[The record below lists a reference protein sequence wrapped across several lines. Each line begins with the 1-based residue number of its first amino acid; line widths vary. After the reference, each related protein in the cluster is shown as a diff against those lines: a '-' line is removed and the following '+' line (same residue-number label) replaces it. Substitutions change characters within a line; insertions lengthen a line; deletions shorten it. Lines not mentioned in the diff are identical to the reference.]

1 LARASGQ
8 QNEKL
13 ASEVTGLA
21 QTRGSG
27 CGLLEKGDLGA
38 DSPIHVEAKSTTTDT
53 LRVYWSWWDK
63 ALSQAAPRNKKIILL
78 QLAFMR
84 RYVGPEM
91 CPELRW
97 IGMSDTVYKSVWKE
111 LPPTVLSTNTTWAF
125 KQRQMPLV
133 NEKGHFR
140 VQQGLKALCV
150 VPEHHINMAILNAVL
165 KTLES
170 YTG

>member
-1 LARASGQ
+1 M
-8 QNEKL
+8 
-13 ASEVTGLA
+13 A

-53 LRVYWSWWDK
+53 LRMYWSWWDK

-78 QLAFMR
+78 QLAFMQ
-84 RYVGPEM
+84 RYVGPET
-91 CPELRW
+91 CRDLRW
-97 IGMSDTVYKSVWKE
+97 IGMSDAVYKCIWSE
-111 LPPTVLSTNTTWAF
+111 LPPTVFSTNVTWAF
-125 KQRQMPLV
+125 KQNQIPTL

-140 VQQGLKALCV
+140 VQQGSRAICL
-150 VPEHHINMAILNAVL
+150 VPEHQINMTILNAVL

>member
-1 LARASGQ
+1 M
-8 QNEKL
+8 
-13 ASEVTGLA
+13 A

-78 QLAFMR
+78 QLAFMQR
-84 RYVGPEM
+84 FVGSET
-91 CPELRW
+91 CRDLRW
-97 IGMSDTVYKSVWKE
+97 IGMSDDTYKCIWPV
-111 LPPTVLSTNTTWAF
+111 LPPTVVSTNSTWPF
-125 KQRQMPLV
+125 KQRQIPPL

-140 VQQGLKALCV
+140 IQQGTRSICL
-150 VPEHHINMAILNAVL
+150 VPEHQINKSILDAVL